1 VTKQRAWV
9 GFWILSLVWGASFLF
24 IRIGVEQLSTF
35 QLVFYRTGIA
45 ALGLGLVAAWRGKK
59 IPRDWASLR
68 DLLILGVVNTVLP
81 FALITWGEKTIE
93 SGLASVLQATAALFA
108 APVAHFAFPDE
119 RLSTKKVLGLAL
131 GFLGVIVL
139 ASRSG
144 SEEVAS
150 VSGHLHLLGQLAVVV
165 ASFCYAIG
173 GMHSRRAIQN
183 RLDPIIAAFGA
194 MTVTAVITGI
204 IAYLLP
210 LFGGAAP
217 APLGSLTPRVVW
229 SILTLGTLNT
239 FVAYLIFYSII
250 QTLGVSR
257 VSMCTY
263 VIPVVG
269 LILGALVLDEIVD
282 ARLLLGSVMIVGSV
296 GMVNLDLKGMLRR
309 QPASPDGS
317 SV

>member
-1 VTKQRAWV
+1 MTKQRAWT

-45 ALGLGLVAAWRGKK
+45 AIGLGAVAAWRGKA
-59 IPRDWASLR
+59 IPKDWASIR
-68 DLLILGVVNTVLP
+68 DLLILGIVNTVLP
-81 FALITWGEKTIE
+81 FALITWGEKAID

-108 APVAHFAFPDE
+108 APVAHFAFTDE
-119 RLSTKKVLGLAL
+119 RLSSRKVIGLGV

-139 ASRSG
+139 ATRSG
-144 SEEVAS
+144 DAGVAAD
-150 VSGHLHLLGQLAVVV
+150 SGHLHLLGQLAVVV

-183 RLDPIIAAFGA
+183 RLDPIIAACGA
-194 MTVTAVITGI
+194 MTVTAVITGL
-204 IAYLLP
+204 IAYGLP
-210 LFGGAAP
+210 LVGGEAP
-217 APLGSLTPRVVW
+217 APLGSLTPRVAW
-229 SILTLGTLNT
+229 SIVALGTINT

-250 QTLGVSR
+250 QTLGISR

-269 LILGALVLDEIVD
+269 LILGTLVLDEVVD
-282 ARLLLGSVMIVGSV
+282 ARLLIGSLMILASV
-296 GMVNLDLKGMLRR
+296 GIVNLDLRALLGRK
-309 QPASPDGS
+309 AVS
-317 SV
+317 